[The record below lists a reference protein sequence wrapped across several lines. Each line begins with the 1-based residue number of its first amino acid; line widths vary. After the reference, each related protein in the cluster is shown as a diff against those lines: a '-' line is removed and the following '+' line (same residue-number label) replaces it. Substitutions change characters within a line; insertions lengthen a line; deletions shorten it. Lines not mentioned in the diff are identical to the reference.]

1 VQITIMH
8 RSFRNRAPIE
18 GANDRGT
25 RIRLSNGVAT
35 KGMGMTELQERIV
48 REREEIA
55 ARVASFRATQEKFQ
69 REREEFVSHTWQN
82 IRKGDPIPNWS

>member
-1 VQITIMH
+1 
-8 RSFRNRAPIE
+8 
-18 GANDRGT
+18 
-25 RIRLSNGVAT
+25 
-35 KGMGMTELQERIV
+35 MGMTDLEERIL

-82 IRKGDPIPNWS
+82 IRKGQPLPFWS